1 MISLGILLLAASG
14 LAGVTHDSPA
24 TGPLLHALDGAI
36 RAMPGG
42 AWKHHDYR
50 RGGNFFEAK
59 WCRGTGAREDCQIA
73 GSTEHDRDQHAVA
86 LYALHYDRDWPRVF
100 GLGFTALRTP
110 AGPGVGTSVWLS
122 LEGQR
127 IVGEGAGVQ
136 FSRYGDAKEPTF
148 TFSLGTGQTW
158 EIEESRVQP
167 PSFGAP
173 RALLARLLASP
184 EALMSEGK
192 AQLDAR
198 EASVLAALDAGGVT
212 RCEYGPYQGGGIP
225 PVCAPR
231 PLTAEEQA
239 AERTRAQTYFA
250 EARRWLAADGPALY
264 AALAAT
270 APIQVL
276 AKAP

>member
-14 LAGVTHDSPA
+14 LAGVTHDGPA

-59 WCRGTGAREDCQIA
+59 WCRGTGARADCQIA

-100 GLGFTALRTP
+100 GLGFSALRTP

-148 TFSLGTGQTW
+148 TFSLGTGQGW
-158 EIEESRVQP
+158 QIEETHVPAP
-167 PSFGAP
+167 PTGSP
-173 RALLARLLASP
+173 RAVLARLLASP

-198 EASVLAALDAGGVT
+198 EAAALAVLDAQT
-212 RCEYGPYQGGGIP
+212 AQKCEYGPYTGGGIP
-225 PVCAPR
+225 PVCTPR
-231 PLTAEEQA
+231 PLTPAEAA
-239 AERTRAQTYFA
+239 AERTRAQTHFA
-250 EARRWLAADGPALY
+250 EARRWLASDGPALY